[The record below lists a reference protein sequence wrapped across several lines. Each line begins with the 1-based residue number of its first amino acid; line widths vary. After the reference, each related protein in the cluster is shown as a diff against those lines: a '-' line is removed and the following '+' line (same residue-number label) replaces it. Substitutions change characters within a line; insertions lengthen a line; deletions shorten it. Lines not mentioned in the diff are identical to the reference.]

1 VLGEFAALPGSGFS
15 VRKGG
20 MAGNVS
26 LCSALR
32 MTRLALFRYVG
43 SHEETFAIDRS
54 LWGSFGH
61 RSVFCFPSLRSKDR
75 LSRLHGSPGVL
86 IARNPSVFFLTQYD
100 STDDTG
106 NDVGLTDRLLI
117 QRGREVG
124 AE

>member
-1 VLGEFAALPGSGFS
+1 
-15 VRKGG
+15 
-20 MAGNVS
+20 
-26 LCSALR
+26 

-61 RSVFCFPSLRSKDR
+61 RSFFCFPSLRSKDR

-124 AE
+124 RSDHQALTSKFSCSYVSMDVPNREARE